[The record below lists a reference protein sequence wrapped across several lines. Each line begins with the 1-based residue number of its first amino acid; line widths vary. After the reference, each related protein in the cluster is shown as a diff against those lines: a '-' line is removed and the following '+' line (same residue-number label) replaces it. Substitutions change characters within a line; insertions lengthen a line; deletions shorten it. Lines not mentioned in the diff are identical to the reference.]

1 MTNANLTYIA
11 TVLNSM
17 IRMSSPILLAA
28 LTAAICNKVKVFN
41 IGMEGT
47 MMAGAFFS
55 IVANYYTH
63 SVLLSVLAG
72 AASGLVISA
81 INALCIIRFKAAATV
96 VGMAMN
102 TLMTGAT
109 TYLLYVIFGVRG
121 VFTDNSL
128 LPLPR
133 INLPLIRDIP
143 FLGTVLSNLTP
154 IDYLAILMAVGMHI
168 FLYKTVMGYRLRAIG
183 INQEAARSLG
193 TEVEKRQFLTV
204 ALSGTLCGL
213 GGCALSMGS
222 VTLFIQN
229 ITAGRGYM
237 AMAACNMG
245 NTNPLGVLFASF
257 FFGACQ
263 AVGNAMQNTSLK
275 TQVTASIPYAATIIA
290 LIVFHLYRKNK
301 ARRQK
306 ENRK

>member
-1 MTNANLTYIA
+1 MTINATYIA

-17 IRMSSPILLAA
+17 IRMTSPILLAA

-63 SVLLSVLAG
+63 SIFLAVLAG

-81 INALCIIRFKAAATV
+81 INAICIIRFKASATV

-121 VFTDNSL
+121 VFTDSSL

-133 INLPLIRDIP
+133 INLPIIKDIP
-143 FLGTVLSNLTP
+143 FIGKVLANLTP
-154 IDYLAILMAVGMHI
+154 IDYFAILLAVGMHI

-183 INQEAARSLG
+183 INQKAARSLG
-193 TEVEKRQFLTV
+193 TKVERDQFLTV
-204 ALSGTLCGL
+204 ALSGILCGL
-213 GGCALSMGS
+213 GGCVLSMGS

-245 NTNPLGVLFASF
+245 GAHPLGVLFASF

-263 AVGNAMQNTSLK
+263 AIGNAMQNTSLK
-275 TQVTASIPYAATIIA
+275 TQVTASIPYVATIVA
-290 LIVFHLYRKNK
+290 LMVFYVFRKS
-301 ARRQK
+301 AVRRQK
-306 ENRK
+306 ELKG

>member
-1 MTNANLTYIA
+1 MTINATYIA

-17 IRMSSPILLAA
+17 IRMTSPILLAA

-63 SVLLSVLAG
+63 SIFLAVLAG

-81 INALCIIRFKAAATV
+81 INAICIIRFKASATV

-121 VFTDNSL
+121 VFTDSSL

-133 INLPLIRDIP
+133 INLPIIKDIP
-143 FLGTVLSNLTP
+143 FIGKVLANLTP
-154 IDYLAILMAVGMHI
+154 IDYFAILLAVGMHI
-168 FLYKTVMGYRLRAIG
+168 FLYKTVMEEFTKFGVTKPEVKLAVDKALEEKIG
-183 INQEAARSLG
+183 RKLNRNLPYLFRMAVVLFPDVFQIFSCYQYQIIITYHFGRVSYNPPYSGSLFG
-193 TEVEKRQFLTV
+193 EVQFK
-204 ALSGTLCGL
+204 
-213 GGCALSMGS
+213 
-222 VTLFIQN
+222 
-229 ITAGRGYM
+229 
-237 AMAACNMG
+237 
-245 NTNPLGVLFASF
+245 LGVVVYRISEFRFITFRNVKA
-257 FFGACQ
+257 
-263 AVGNAMQNTSLK
+263 
-275 TQVTASIPYAATIIA
+275 I
-290 LIVFHLYRKNK
+290 LI
-301 ARRQK
+301 
-306 ENRK
+306 

>member
-1 MTNANLTYIA
+1 
-11 TVLNSM
+11 
-17 IRMSSPILLAA
+17 
-28 LTAAICNKVKVFN
+28 
-41 IGMEGT
+41 MEGT

-63 SVLLSVLAG
+63 SIFLAVLAG

-81 INALCIIRFKAAATV
+81 INAICIIRFKASATV

-121 VFTDNSL
+121 VFTDSSL

-133 INLPLIRDIP
+133 INLPIIKDIP
-143 FLGTVLSNLTP
+143 FIGKVLANLTP
-154 IDYLAILMAVGMHI
+154 IDYFAILLAVGMHI

-183 INQEAARSLG
+183 INQKAARSLG
-193 TEVEKRQFLTV
+193 TKVERDQFLTV
-204 ALSGTLCGL
+204 ALSGILCGL
-213 GGCALSMGS
+213 GGCVLSMGS

-245 NTNPLGVLFASF
+245 GANPLGVLFASF

-263 AVGNAMQNTSLK
+263 AIGNAMQNTSLK
-275 TQVTASIPYAATIIA
+275 TQVTASIPYVATM
-290 LIVFHLYRKNK
+290 LH
-301 ARRQK
+301 
-306 ENRK
+306 

>member
-1 MTNANLTYIA
+1 
-11 TVLNSM
+11 
-17 IRMSSPILLAA
+17 
-28 LTAAICNKVKVFN
+28 
-41 IGMEGT
+41 
-47 MMAGAFFS
+47 MAGAFFS

-245 NTNPLGVLFASF
+245 NANPLGVLFASF

>member
-1 MTNANLTYIA
+1 MTINATYIA

-17 IRMSSPILLAA
+17 IRMTSPILLAA

-63 SVLLSVLAG
+63 SIFLAVLAG

-81 INALCIIRFKAAATV
+81 INAICIIRFKASATV

-121 VFTDNSL
+121 VFTDSSL

-133 INLPLIRDIP
+133 INLPIIKDIP
-143 FLGTVLSNLTP
+143 FIGKVLANLTP
-154 IDYLAILMAVGMHI
+154 IDYFAILLAVGMHI

-183 INQEAARSLG
+183 INQKAARSLG
-193 TEVEKRQFLTV
+193 TKVERDQFLTV
-204 ALSGTLCGL
+204 ALSGILCAFYPKYYSRPRIYGY
-213 GGCALSMGS
+213 GS
-222 VTLFIQN
+222 LQYGRSKSVRSSFCQLFLWGMSGN
-229 ITAGRGYM
+229 WK
-237 AMAACNMG
+237 CNAEYILKNTG
-245 NTNPLGVLFASF
+245 NSFHPLCCYHCCIDGILCFPKKRS
-257 FFGACQ
+257 
-263 AVGNAMQNTSLK
+263 
-275 TQVTASIPYAATIIA
+275 TASERIER
-290 LIVFHLYRKNK
+290 L
-301 ARRQK
+301 RRVVY
-306 ENRK
+306 EVES

>member
-1 MTNANLTYIA
+1 MTINATYIA

-17 IRMSSPILLAA
+17 IRMTSPILLAA

-63 SVLLSVLAG
+63 SIFLAVLAG

-81 INALCIIRFKAAATV
+81 INAICIIRFKASATV

-121 VFTDNSL
+121 VFTDSSL

-133 INLPLIRDIP
+133 INLPIIKDIP
-143 FLGTVLSNLTP
+143 FIGKVLANLTP
-154 IDYLAILMAVGMHI
+154 IDYFAILLAVGMHI

-183 INQEAARSLG
+183 INQKAARSLG
-193 TEVEKRQFLTV
+193 TKVERDQFLTV
-204 ALSGTLCGL
+204 ALSGILCGL
-213 GGCALSMGS
+213 GGCVLSMGS

-245 NTNPLGVLFASF
+245 GANPLGVLF
-257 FFGACQ
+257 G
-263 AVGNAMQNTSLK
+263 
-275 TQVTASIPYAATIIA
+275 
-290 LIVFHLYRKNK
+290 HR
-301 ARRQK
+301 
-306 ENRK
+306 

>member
-1 MTNANLTYIA
+1 MTINATYIA

-17 IRMSSPILLAA
+17 IRMTSPILLAA

-63 SVLLSVLAG
+63 SIFLAVLAG

-81 INALCIIRFKAAATV
+81 INAICIIRFKASATV

-121 VFTDNSL
+121 VFTDSSL

-133 INLPLIRDIP
+133 INLPIIKDIP
-143 FLGTVLSNLTP
+143 FIGKVLANLTP
-154 IDYLAILMAVGMHI
+154 IDYFAILLAVGMHI

-183 INQEAARSLG
+183 INQKAARSLG
-193 TEVEKRQFLTV
+193 TKVERDQFLTV
-204 ALSGTLCGL
+204 ALSGILCGL
-213 GGCALSMGS
+213 GGCVLSMGS

-245 NTNPLGVLFASF
+245 GSNPLGVLFASF

-263 AVGNAMQNTSLK
+263 AIGNAMQNTSLK
-275 TQVTASIPYAATIIA
+275 TQVTASIPYVATIVA
-290 LIVFHLYRKNK
+290 LMVFYVFRKS
-301 ARRQK
+301 AVRRQK
-306 ENRK
+306 ELKG